1 MVRKRWTA
9 KKEDEVTDSALKF
22 REKRKWQIALR
33 RYILA
38 ENKSSFYA
46 PYFGLDIKNFR
57 KWIEIQ
63 FDGDMNWENFSKT
76 WQFDHIVP
84 VAYFDF
90 GNEADLRLCWN
101 FVNIRTE
108 KLHLNKNRGHRI
120 DVLAAKAYFE
130 ALFATTNY
138 QVCLEMIK
146 KIETI
151 EVSQIESNTILEAFV
166 SANKG
171 HIETIASFS
180 AYEFVQLNNGLSVEE
195 VLRERAFLKHH
206 GSV

>member
-9 KKEDEVTDSALKF
+9 KKEGEVTDSALKF

-38 ENKSSFYA
+38 ENKSSYYA
-46 PYFGLDIKNFR
+46 PYFGLDIKSFK

-63 FDGDMNWENFSKT
+63 FDRDMSWENFSKT

-84 VAYFDF
+84 VTYFDF

-130 ALFATTNY
+130 ALFNTTGY
-138 QVCLEMIK
+138 QVCLDMIK
-146 KIETI
+146 KIESI
-151 EVSQIESNTILEAFV
+151 EVSQIESNLALEEFI
-166 SANKG
+166 SSNKK
-171 HIETIASFS
+171 HIELIAGFS
-180 AYEFVQLNNGLSVEE
+180 AYEFVQLNSGLSVEE
-195 VLRERAFLKHH
+195 VLQESAFLKKH